1 MSETIVLQRCAWA
14 LSSQQYINYHDTEWG
29 VPVHEDRK
37 LFEMLILE
45 GAQAGLSWSMILKK
59 RGGYFE
65 AFDGFD
71 ANVVAHYDDHKVQ
84 ELLANPEIVR
94 NKLKIKA
101 TIQNARS
108 FLEVQ
113 SQCGSFDAFL
123 WQFVDGHPLQNSWQ
137 TMQEVPARTAQSDAM
152 SKELKQHG
160 FTFVGSTIC
169 YAFMQAVGMVNDHI
183 VPCFRWQEVRILL
196 SG

>member
-1 MSETIVLQRCAWA
+1 M
-14 LSSQQYINYHDTEWG
+14 WG
-29 VPVHEDRK
+29 F
-37 LFEMLILE
+37 L
-45 GAQAGLSWSMILKK
+45 
-59 RGGYFE
+59 E

-71 ANVVAHYDDHKVQ
+71 ASKIVHYDDRKVQ

-101 TIQNARS
+101 TIQNACS

-123 WQFVDGHPLQNSWQ
+123 WQFVDGHPLQNAWQ
-137 TMQEVPARTAQSDAM
+137 TMQEVPARTRQSDAT
-152 SKELKQHG
+152 SKELKQRG

-169 YAFMQAVGMVNDHI
+169 YAFMQAVGMVNDHM
-183 VPCFRWQEVRILL
+183 VPCFRWQEVRTL
-196 SG
+196 SPG

>member
-1 MSETIVLQRCAWA
+1 MSETIMLQRCAWA
-14 LSSQQYINYHDTEWG
+14 LADQQYIDYHDTEWG
-29 VPVHEDRK
+29 MPIHDDRK

-45 GAQAGLSWSMILKK
+45 GAQAGLSWSLILKK

-65 AFDGFD
+65 AFDGFN
-71 ANVVAHYDDHKVQ
+71 ASRIAHYDDRKIQ